1 MLTQNQIRDYFEQGY
16 LLVENV
22 ITAEQLKTLQN
33 ITSDFIE
40 ASRTV
45 SESND
50 VYDLDVGH
58 AAENPDA
65 SSGECSGVQSTCAVC

>member
-33 ITSDFIE
+33 ITYDFIE

-45 SESND
+45 SERHIAQFN
-50 VYDLDVGH
+50 LD
-58 AAENPDA
+58 PF
-65 SSGECSGVQSTCAVC
+65 CL